1 MAMDAEV
8 TLMATGAIS
17 PRVLLVDHN
26 RTNLGVLARRVS
38 EAGYRI
44 ATADGA
50 QAALAQLHRV
60 GADLVLSE
68 LSLPGMSGIE
78 LASAMRGDA
87 NFRYLPIIFIAG
99 RSRAADAVKALDAGA
114 DDVLFKPFHFEVLT
128 AKIARHLRRA
138 EAIRTLMETNALLDA
153 RVVRRAI
160 ELGEMRDRWA
170 ASENE
175 RVRLEQL
182 VRREG

>member
-1 MAMDAEV
+1 MDADL
-8 TLMATGAIS
+8 TPTAAGAPS
-17 PRVLLVDHN
+17 PRILLVDYN
-26 RTNLGVLARRVS
+26 KTNLGVLARRIS

-44 ATADGA
+44 TTADGA

-68 LSLPGMSGIE
+68 LSLPGMTGIE
-78 LASAMRGDA
+78 LAQAVRGDP
-87 NFRYLPIIFIAG
+87 NFRHIPIIFIAA
-99 RSRAADAVKALDAGA
+99 RSRPGEAVKALEAGA
-114 DDVLFKPFHFEVLT
+114 DDVITKPFHFELLT
-128 AKIARHLRRA
+128 AKIARQLCRA
-138 EAIRTLMETNALLDA
+138 DAVRTLMETNALLDA